1 MPKRERVTKQKVV
14 TREPETQPQRSET
27 RPESKQEL
35 KDELDALLDEVDS
48 VLEENAAEFVAA
60 YVQKGG
66 E

>member
-1 MPKRERVTKQKVV
+1 MPKRERVEKTKSQAR
-14 TREPETQPQRSET
+14 REALQRETEPADTKEA
-27 RPESKQEL
+27 L

>member
-1 MPKRERVTKQKVV
+1 MKRETVSKSKSQRRREELQTGAADTK
-14 TREPETQPQRSET
+14 EA
-27 RPESKQEL
+27 L

-48 VLEENAAEFVAA
+48 VLEENAAEFVAS